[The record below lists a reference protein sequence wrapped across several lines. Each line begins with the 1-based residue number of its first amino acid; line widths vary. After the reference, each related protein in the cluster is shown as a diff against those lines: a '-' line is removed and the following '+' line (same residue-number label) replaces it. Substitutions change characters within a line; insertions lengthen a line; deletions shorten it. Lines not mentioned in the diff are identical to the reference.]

1 MTVDSGTRWLP
12 EALKPSAQSR
22 GECASLGTNAG
33 HQLQSFGRRRNGVLA
48 PIKSRVAGHI
58 KLLRNCEKFSL
69 PRKFYLRP
77 RPAGWTPVRER
88 LAQRR
93 RAGEGSQLSVAA
105 LPYANQV
112 TICSA
117 MRNSSG
123 DLLPITLDD
132 VDRPGELSVV

>member
-58 KLLRNCEKFSL
+58 KLLRNCEEFSL
-69 PRKFYLRP
+69 PENFTSALA

-93 RAGEGSQLSVAA
+93 R
-105 LPYANQV
+105 
-112 TICSA
+112 
-117 MRNSSG
+117 R
-123 DLLPITLDD
+123 
-132 VDRPGELSVV
+132 R